1 MILRQDTPDSNESE
15 DQLESLP
22 TPNNAG
28 LEKYIMWRY
37 VQIQIRAIQVF
48 NAILCERKQR
58 CQETSESIFDAAET
72 VKKLKMKEAANRT
85 KNIIHLLHS
94 ITPNDKSASG
104 GQNYST
110 NQKQVFFLLQ
120 HLYLLI

>member
-1 MILRQDTPDSNESE
+1 
-15 DQLESLP
+15 
-22 TPNNAG
+22 
-28 LEKYIMWRY
+28 MWRY
-37 VQIQIRAIQVF
+37 VQLQIRAIQVF

-58 CQETSESIFDAAET
+58 CQETSEPIFDAADT